1 MPPVM
6 KPFHTAVA
14 SFVDG
19 SHTPRAFLESC
30 IETIEALEPEVGA
43 FVTLQI
49 DRAREAADLA
59 TLRYKEGKPLS
70 PIDGM
75 PVGIKDIIE
84 TDDMPTEMGSSLF
97 TGYRSMFDAASVS
110 ALREAGAVVVGKTVT
125 TEFAS
130 FHPRGTKNP
139 WDTTRTPGGSSSG
152 SAAAVGGG
160 MLPGALGTQVVGSIL
175 RPAGFCGAIGFK
187 PSVGAI
193 NRGGSMDL
201 LSQSCTGVLTASL
214 EDAWLM
220 AMAIA
225 SRVGG
230 DPGHVPLAGPATPP
244 PPAAPR
250 AIAVLQTPGWSLA
263 SDAAKAELDRAIAML
278 KQHGVKIITRADN
291 ADLEALETALPNAEP
306 LTRLINAWEW
316 RWPLNVLYAR
326 DAAGLSPSMR
336 ERHAEMAKLT
346 AEDYVTAI
354 TKRAAMRALHARL
367 AAVADATITLTS
379 TGAAPVG
386 LGSTGNPIF
395 VVPGS
400 HLGVPAITQPLL
412 KESGLPLGLQ
422 LLGFHGHDAGLFSTA
437 FAVRSMMMGH

>member
-1 MPPVM
+1 M

-263 SDAAKAELDRAIAML
+263 SDAAKAELDRAIAVL

-306 LTRLINAWEW
+306 LMPPASAPRCASATPKW
-316 RWPLNVLYAR
+316 RNSPPR
-326 DAAGLSPSMR
+326 TTSPPSPS
-336 ERHAEMAKLT
+336 
-346 AEDYVTAI
+346 
-354 TKRAAMRALHARL
+354 
-367 AAVADATITLTS
+367 
-379 TGAAPVG
+379 APRCAPC
-386 LGSTGNPIF
+386 T
-395 VVPGS
+395 
-400 HLGVPAITQPLL
+400 PASPLL
-412 KESGLPLGLQ
+412 PMPPSPSPPP
-422 LLGFHGHDAGLFSTA
+422 APPRSAWVPPATRSSSSPARISA
-437 FAVRSMMMGH
+437 FPPSPSHC